1 MKTVTSNAKQRQ
13 EILERRRQ
21 TGERRIFQRLSALL
35 WTDEGRTREE
45 VAALLGVSS
54 RQVGDRLRIFRNKG
68 LDQLGTLHYRG
79 DPGRLRPAQME
90 QLKQEIATG
99 AFHNAEQVRVWIEEQ
114 FGITYS
120 TSGVK
125 DLLHR
130 IGASYHK
137 VSGFFWKA
145 DRKKQRRF
153 VRKYRRHQ
161 REAGPTTR
169 RYFVDACHPV
179 WGLELLDCCWLLVGQ
194 RYYVGVG
201 SGRKRLN
208 VLGAYSPDD
217 HDYVDLRLTKE
228 NITGEQFIK
237 LLEKLRAKHPET
249 EKFILYLDNAR
260 YYSKPVVKE
269 WLAQHRQFHLVFLP
283 AYSPN
288 LNLIERL
295 WKFLRKTA
303 LNRWHE
309 TFEAMQEAVSEVLD
323 HLDRYHSEL
332 DSLMSEKFH
341 ILKAEELPLD
351 PAA

>member
-1 MKTVTSNAKQRQ
+1 MKTITLSAKQRQ
-13 EILERRRQ
+13 EIQERRRQ
-21 TGERRIFQRLSALL
+21 ADDRRIFQRLSTLL
-35 WTDEGRTREE
+35 WIDEGRTREE
-45 VAALLGVSS
+45 VAELLGVTS
-54 RQVGDRLRIFRNKG
+54 RQVGDWLRIFRNKG
-68 LDQLGTLHYRG
+68 LDELCTLHDRG
-79 DPGRLRPAQME
+79 DPGRLRPAQVE
-90 QLKQEIATG
+90 QLKQEIAKG
-99 AFHNAEQVRVWIEEQ
+99 AFHNAEQVRAWIEEQ
-114 FGITYS
+114 FGVAYS
-120 TSGVK
+120 PSGVK

-145 DRKKQRRF
+145 DRKKQRQF

-179 WGLELLDCCWLLVGQ
+179 WGLELLYCCWLLVGQ
-194 RYYVGVG
+194 RHYVGVG

-208 VLGAYSPDD
+208 ILGAYSPDD

-228 NITGEQFIK
+228 NITGEQFVK
-237 LLEKLRAKHPET
+237 LLETLLAKHPDT
-249 EKFILYLDNAR
+249 EKFLLYLDNAK

-269 WLAQHRQFHLVFLP
+269 WLARHRQFHLVFLP

-295 WKFLRKTA
+295 WKFLRKKA
-303 LNRWHE
+303 LHRWHK
-309 TFEAMQEAVSEVLD
+309 TFEAMQEAVAEVLD
-323 HLDRYHSEL
+323 HLERYRCEL
-332 DSLMSEKFH
+332 EGLMSEKFH
-341 ILKAEELPLD
+341 ILKDEELPLD